1 MKSLAELSDLIH
13 QSVNK
18 LKFPENPRG
27 LYDPIRYMI
36 SLGGKRM
43 RPVLTLMACDAFNGD
58 VELAISPAL
67 GLEVFHNFTLLHDDI
82 MDHAPLR
89 RTKPTVHAKWN
100 SNIAILAGDA
110 MFVRSCQLVMDSPP
124 SVVKEVMEVF
134 TKTALEVCEGQ
145 QYDMDFESMNEVS
158 IEEYIEMIRLKTAVL
173 LGASLKIG
181 ALIGKADSTAA
192 NHLYDFGVNLGIA
205 FQLQD
210 DILDVY
216 GDASLFGKQVGGD
229 ILANKKTYLL
239 ITALNKANGE
249 LKEELSGWINSTDKT
264 QLKVNSITAIYDQ
277 MSVRQIA
284 ENKMQELYNDALQHL
299 NAIPIDVDRKQPL
312 IDLADSL
319 MHRKN

>member
-1 MKSLAELSDLIH
+1 MKSLPELSDLIH

-18 LKFPENPRG
+18 LQFPVSPKG
-27 LYDPIRYMI
+27 LYDPIRYML

-58 VELAISPAL
+58 VERAISPAL

-82 MDHAPLR
+82 MDNAPLR
-89 RTKPTVHAKWN
+89 RSKPTVHEKWN

-110 MFVRSCQLVMDSPP
+110 MFVQSCQLVMDTPS

-158 IEEYIEMIRLKTAVL
+158 IEEYIDMIRLKTAVL

-181 ALIGKADSTAA
+181 ALIGNADSEAA
-192 NHLYDFGVNLGIA
+192 SHLYDFGVNLGIA

-216 GDASLFGKQVGGD
+216 GDASFFGKQVGGD

-249 LKEELSGWINSTDKT
+249 IKETITISPASTIRRATSATRRIFSMRSVSVKPRSRLRPWRTLSPSNT
-264 QLKVNSITAIYDQ
+264 
-277 MSVRQIA
+277 
-284 ENKMQELYNDALQHL
+284 
-299 NAIPIDVDRKQPL
+299 
-312 IDLADSL
+312 
-319 MHRKN
+319 